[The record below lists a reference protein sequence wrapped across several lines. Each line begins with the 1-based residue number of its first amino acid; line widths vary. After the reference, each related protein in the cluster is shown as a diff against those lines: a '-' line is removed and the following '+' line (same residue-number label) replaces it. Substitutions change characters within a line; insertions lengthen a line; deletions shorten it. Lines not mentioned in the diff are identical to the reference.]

1 MNWDIFLLKFLC
13 VSRTDRSPES
23 VPRLDISHGW
33 PAQAPAGAR
42 RRPAPC
48 LLPRRQRALAVTV
61 TMRSDWQSGR
71 SPVTVTMN
79 FCYFSLSGVRGAA
92 ESASAAA
99 ARARAYVTL
108 TVESTPRASLRLLSR
123 SFSESLRLC
132 LSLSLTSAG
141 PGLDLALLFGRPCR
155 RRRGPGE
162 ADQRENSSWTR
173 MGRASAN
180 YFRQQCTHCLFV
192 ALPSVVIYSDS

>member
-33 PAQAPAGAR
+33 PAQAPAAAR
-42 RRPAPC
+42 RRPAPG

-71 SPVTVTMN
+71 LPVTVTMN

-99 ARARAYVTL
+99 ARARRAYVTL

-132 LSLSLTSAG
+132 LSLSLSDLGGARTGFSPPLWPPLSPAPRARRSG
-141 PGLDLALLFGRPCR
+141 PEREFKLDSDGTGIRKLFPSTMYAL
-155 RRRGPGE
+155 
-162 ADQRENSSWTR
+162 
-173 MGRASAN
+173 
-180 YFRQQCTHCLFV
+180 
-192 ALPSVVIYSDS
+192 SVRCIA